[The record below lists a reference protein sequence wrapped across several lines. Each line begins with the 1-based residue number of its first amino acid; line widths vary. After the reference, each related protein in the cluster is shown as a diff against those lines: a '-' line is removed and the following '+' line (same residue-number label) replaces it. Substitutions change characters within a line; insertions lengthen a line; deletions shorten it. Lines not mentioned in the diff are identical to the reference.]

1 MSKIVGIDL
10 GTTFS
15 AIAILDDLGNPEVL
29 ANPDTNS
36 KITPSVVYIGK
47 TDKVLVGDK
56 AKDAAIAEPNR
67 VAIEVKREMENE
79 DVVFDP
85 TKGTFI
91 EGEKNSKNFT
101 PSQISSLIL
110 SKLKDY
116 TTGVR
121 KAVITVPALFA
132 ERARTAT
139 IDAAKLA
146 GIEVLELINEPTAAI
161 LHYANLP
168 GSSLSGRILVFDLG
182 GGTFDVTIA
191 KVQGKTVDVITSRGD
206 KHLGGTDFDR
216 EIVKLLSEK
225 YKKEK
230 GTGLNEK
237 DKKIQDIAEKIKRIL
252 SVKEKV
258 SEVVDGP
265 KGPIKIEITRA
276 QFEKAIGRY
285 LEQIKMLVEDALE
298 SADCTHEQIKQTLL
312 VGGSTR
318 VPCVVET
325 IKKVMK
331 KNPVKGVNVDEAV
344 ASGAAIYAGLLS
356 KKDLNAAQKKS
367 LDKIE
372 LEDACNHYLGTLV
385 VAKDHE
391 RNILGVANKIIIE
404 RDTKLPC
411 SKTVEVETLYEGQ
424 DVIECSVT
432 QSEGPE
438 KDKEFVTIIHES
450 NLDLPKNR
458 PAGQPIKVTYS
469 YDKSGTIHVEFLD
482 VNSKKKYEADLKPM
496 GSQSIKDLK
505 KDLNFDIE

>member
-56 AKDAAIAEPNR
+56 AKDAAITEPNR

-168 GSSLSGRILVFDLG
+168 GSSLSGRILVFYLG

-216 EIVKLLSEK
+216 EIVKLLSENT
-225 YKKEK
+225 KK
-230 GTGLNEK
+230 
-237 DKKIQDIAEKIKRIL
+237 
-252 SVKEKV
+252 
-258 SEVVDGP
+258 
-265 KGPIKIEITRA
+265 
-276 QFEKAIGRY
+276 
-285 LEQIKMLVEDALE
+285 
-298 SADCTHEQIKQTLL
+298 
-312 VGGSTR
+312 
-318 VPCVVET
+318 
-325 IKKVMK
+325 KKV
-331 KNPVKGVNVDEAV
+331 
-344 ASGAAIYAGLLS
+344 
-356 KKDLNAAQKKS
+356 
-367 LDKIE
+367 LD
-372 LEDACNHYLGTLV
+372 
-385 VAKDHE
+385 
-391 RNILGVANKIIIE
+391 
-404 RDTKLPC
+404 
-411 SKTVEVETLYEGQ
+411 
-424 DVIECSVT
+424 
-432 QSEGPE
+432 
-438 KDKEFVTIIHES
+438 
-450 NLDLPKNR
+450 
-458 PAGQPIKVTYS
+458 
-469 YDKSGTIHVEFLD
+469 
-482 VNSKKKYEADLKPM
+482 
-496 GSQSIKDLK
+496 
-505 KDLNFDIE
+505 